1 MARRAG
7 NTTRWF
13 IEHHLLRLVKV
24 TMALALCPAF
34 VSNAASDWPPR
45 GDSNAAATSSAESAG
60 SRQSKPR
67 TFVVENAN
75 DDGPGSL
82 RWAILDANN
91 AVNDVAPDT
100 IAFAIPGDGPHLI
113 RPQTSLPA
121 IVDAVVI
128 DGFSQAGSS
137 PNTQTDAIN
146 ARQMVVLDGTACSA
160 GPGVLVRAE
169 HTTIRGLVIRGF
181 AGDAVR
187 LEGGGHSRIEGNLI
201 GGEVHAEEPWANA
214 GSGVLI
220 VDSRGNVVG
229 GISPASRNEIVANG
243 GHGVLLSGIDAVGN
257 AVLGNRIVGNDLD
270 GIALAPDA
278 SLTVRGSRIAA
289 NNEQNAPSLVSATRH
304 SGPDGASEGTL
315 LEGELRSLPSTEYHV
330 EVFSTRATGSLL
342 ESQIDAPTT
351 AHTARREGDKLVF
364 SASVVTDPNGKA
376 ELHLLVPQGIASR
389 ASITATATDPSGNT
403 SAFSAPVQAP
413 LVTKSWN
420 STASGNWGDATKW
433 TPSGV
438 PTATDDVVITLAG
451 TYTVTLNVSSQ
462 VASLTLGGSSGTQ
475 TLSMSANTL
484 TLDGASSVTSF
495 GALTQN
501 GGTIAGAGT
510 LVINGPFTWGG
521 GAHTGTGTTTVNS
534 ALTVSGGGN
543 HDISSS
549 RTFNTT
555 ATTTWSATGGVRI
568 GSGAVVN
575 NTGTWDSQNTN
586 TMSNP
591 FGGTATFNNSG
602 VFKKSVGTGN
612 TTIASSLTAFNNSG
626 TVQAQSGTIILQP
639 NGTHSGG
646 FNGAGGTVQ
655 FALGTHDLNAGAS
668 LAGAIQLMSGTLNL
682 NTPIS
687 TATFNQSGGTL
698 QGAATFTTTGLYTWT
713 AGAMAGAGITNANG
727 GMAISGIG
735 KEVKGGRTLNNT
747 ATATYTGSGSLGVEG
762 GSAINNSGMWDCQ
775 SDHLYTFVN
784 GTRGL
789 FNNLA
794 TGTFKKSAGIGE
806 TNMSLQMRNSGA
818 IEVLSG
824 RLIFTNGSASFI
836 QTAGS
841 TTLNGGDM
849 DTTTPADFQGGTF
862 TGVGSLTASLTNSA
876 RVAPG
881 LQIGTLTIQ
890 QAYTQSAAG
899 ALDIQVGGL
908 IAGTEYDQLKLTG
921 VSAATLSGTLNVS
934 LANGFIPP
942 ELSTYSIMTYPSH
955 TGTFS
960 NVTQPGTNCVGF
972 TTRYDPTAV
981 VLTWVHLPTE
991 VHDQRIAADK
1001 TTISWG
1007 APPPYAGT
1015 TFDVLR
1021 GRVAALPVGPGG
1033 GDESCIAQNIAAT
1046 QTTDSTTPALG
1057 TSNWYLVRERVAG
1070 CGTGTWGKN
1079 AAGAER
1085 TTTSC
1090 P

>member
-7 NTTRWF
+7 NTTRWL
-13 IEHHLLRLVKV
+13 IKHHLLRLVKV
-24 TMALALCPAF
+24 TMVLALCPAF
-34 VSNAASDWPPR
+34 VSYAANDWPPTT
-45 GDSNAAATSSAESAG
+45 DPNAAATSSAESAG

-67 TFVVENAN
+67 TFVVENAS

-82 RWAILDANN
+82 RWAILDAND
-91 AVNDVAPDT
+91 AVNDAAPDT
-100 IAFAIPGDGPHLI
+100 IVFAIPGDGPHLI
-113 RPQTSLPA
+113 RLQTSLPA
-121 IVDAVVI
+121 IADAVVI
-128 DGFSQAGSS
+128 DGFSQTGSS

-146 ARQMVVLDGTACSA
+146 ARYMVVLDGTARSV
-160 GPGVLVRAE
+160 GPGILVRAE

-187 LEGGGHSRIEGNLI
+187 LEGGGHNRIEGNLI
-201 GGEVHAEEPWANA
+201 GGEVHAEEPPANA

-220 VDSRGNVVG
+220 VDSRDNVVG

-257 AVLGNRIVGNDLD
+257 AVLGNRIVGNKLD

-278 SLTVRGSRIAA
+278 PLTVRGPRIAA
-289 NNEQNAPSLVSATRH
+289 NNEQNAPSLLSATRH

-315 LEGELRSLPSTEYHV
+315 IEGELRSLPSTEYHV
-330 EVFSTRATGSLL
+330 EVFSTRAKGSLL
-342 ESQIDAPTT
+342 ESQIGAPTT
-351 AHTARREGDKLVF
+351 AQTARREGDKLVF

-403 SAFSAPVQAP
+403 SAFSAPLQAP

-420 STASGNWGDATKW
+420 NAAGGNWSVTTNW
-433 TPSGV
+433 SPNGV
-438 PTATDDVVITLAG
+438 PAATDDAVITLAG

-462 VASLTLGGSSGTQ
+462 VASLTVGGSSGTQ

-484 TLDGASSVTSF
+484 TLDGASTINSF
-495 GALTQN
+495 GALTEN
-501 GGTIAGAGT
+501 GGTIAGAGNLT
-510 LVINGPFTWGG
+510 IGGPFSWGG
-521 GAHTGTGTTTVNS
+521 GAQTGTGTTTVNGT
-534 ALTVSGGGN
+534 LTITGGGN

-549 RTFNTT
+549 RIFNTN
-555 ATTTWSATGGVRI
+555 ATTNWSSTGAVRV
-568 GSGAVVN
+568 GSGAIIN
-575 NTGTWDSQNTN
+575 NAGTWDSQNN
-586 TMSNP
+586 HTMSNP

-602 VFKKSVGTGN
+602 TFKKSAGTGN
-612 TTIASSLTAFNNSG
+612 TTIASSLSAFHNTGSVLAQAG
-626 TVQAQSGTIILQP
+626 TLILQP
-639 NGTHSGG
+639 NGTHTGS
-646 FNGAGGTVQ
+646 FNGSGGTVQ
-655 FALGTHDLNAGAS
+655 FATGTHDLNAGSS
-668 LAGAIQLMSGTLNL
+668 LAGTIQLASGTLNT
-682 NTPIS
+682 NIPFTVV
-687 TATFNQSGGTL
+687 TFNQSGGTL
-698 QGAATFTTTGLYTWT
+698 QGATTFTTTGLYTWT
-713 AGAMAGAGITNANG
+713 GGAMAGAGITNANG

-735 KEVKGGRTLNNT
+735 KEIRGGRTLNNPST
-747 ATATYTGSGSLGVEG
+747 TTYAGSGALGVEA
-762 GSAINNSGMWDCQ
+762 GSVINNSGLWDSQ
-775 SDHLYTFVN
+775 SDYQFTFVN
-784 GTRGL
+784 GTRGI

-794 TGTFKKSAGIGE
+794 TGTYRKSGGIVETAMSIQMKNAGAVE
-806 TNMSLQMRNSGA
+806 A
-818 IEVLSG
+818 LSG
-824 RLIFTNGSASFI
+824 RMIFTNGTASFV

-841 TTLNGGDM
+841 TTLNGGELDF
-849 DTTTPADFQGGTF
+849 TTPGDFQGGTL
-862 TGVGSLTASLTNSA
+862 TGAGNITASVTSSGQ
-876 RVAPG
+876 VIPG
-881 LQIGTLTIQ
+881 SPIGTINIL
-890 QAYTQSAAG
+890 QAYTQSATG
-899 ALDIQVGGL
+899 ALNIQVGGL
-908 IAGTEYDQLKLTG
+908 TPGTQYDQLKLTG
-921 VSAATLSGTLNVS
+921 AGLATLAGTLNVS
-934 LANGFIPP
+934 LANGFVPP
-942 ELSTYSIMTYPSH
+942 ELSEYSVVVYPTH

-991 VHDQRIAADK
+991 VHDQRIAANK

-1046 QTTDSTTPALG
+1046 QTTDATTPALG

-1085 TTTSC
+1085 TTTTC